1 MAARRDKERKDPSPG
16 ARLVR
21 MILTLC
27 ARGMTRAELE
37 ETFQVDRRHIYD
49 YLRDIEELGYVF
61 TEPEE
66 TGERIWQIEGGHQ
79 GIKPEPATAEEL
91 MSLYLAK
98 SHLAYLAGTPFMEDL
113 ERLSRKVEAGLPR
126 RTANKIEQM
135 VQVFLPVHRPMRS
148 YAKQND
154 ILATLQ
160 KALLLQ
166 RKVKIT
172 HRAQGKLKPVI
183 HQVEP
188 YGLQLFD
195 NGLYL
200 VGYSHRAKDFR
211 IFAVERIQ
219 KATVDMT
226 ADPFTIRPEYAA
238 RAKSRKA
245 FGLTESDVMDV
256 KVQFSREVADY
267 FTERQWHP
275 TQQVKTLKNGDV
287 IVSFQAGGM
296 DEIVSWVLSWGAH
309 AKLLSPD
316 ALVYSVARQLDSIRQ
331 LYLNKSLQSW
341 RSST

>member
-1 MAARRDKERKDPSPG
+1 MAAQQDKERNDPSPG

-49 YLRDIEELGYVF
+49 YLRDIEALGYVF
-61 TEPEE
+61 TEPDE

-79 GIKPEPATAEEL
+79 GIKPEPATPEEL

-113 ERLSRKVEAGLPR
+113 KRLCRKVEAGLPR
-126 RTANKIEQM
+126 KTANKIEQIT
-135 VQVFLPVHRPMRS
+135 QVFLPVQRPLRS

-166 RKVKIT
+166 RKVKIA
-172 HRAQGKLKPVI
+172 HRAQNKPKPVV

-238 RAKSRKA
+238 RARSRKA
-245 FGLTESDVMDV
+245 FGLIEGDVMDV

-275 TQQVKTLKNGDV
+275 TQQIKKLKNGNV

-296 DEIVSWVLSWGAH
+296 DEIVSWVLWWGVT
-309 AKLLSPD
+309 AKVLAPREL
-316 ALVYSVARQLDSIRQ
+316 ATAIGRQIEFMRKR
-331 LYLNKSLQSW
+331 YVN
-341 RSST
+341 